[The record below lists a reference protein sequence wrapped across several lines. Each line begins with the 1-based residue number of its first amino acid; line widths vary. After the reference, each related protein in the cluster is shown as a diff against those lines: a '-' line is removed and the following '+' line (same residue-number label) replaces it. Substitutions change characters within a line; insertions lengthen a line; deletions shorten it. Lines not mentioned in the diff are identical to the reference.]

1 MIKAVFFDWF
11 STLAHYD
18 PPREQLQ
25 AQVLRELGFN
35 VSLPVMQRALV
46 LADKDLYAELAEIS
60 MRNRTPEERLQV
72 YIRHQ
77 QSILS
82 NAGITSS
89 EELAMRTMRRA
100 RELNA
105 SPRFVLFEDVL
116 PTIKLVKER
125 QLQTGLLSNIH
136 RGIRDICRGLGLEPY
151 IDVIA
156 SSEEAGADKPDP
168 AIFRFALEQIGVDPG
183 EAIHVGDQYLQ
194 DVIGARNVGITP
206 VFIDRFDVSPEITDC
221 ARIRELTELIE
232 YLDQPV
238 QGS

>member
-72 YIRHQ
+72 YTRHQ
-77 QSILS
+77 QSILT
-82 NAGITSS
+82 NVGINSS
-89 EELAMRTMRRA
+89 TELADITMKRM
-100 RELNA
+100 RELNTG
-105 SPRFVLFEDVL
+105 SHFVLFDDVL
-116 PTIKLVKER
+116 PAVKLVKER
-125 QLQTGLLSNIH
+125 QIRTGLLSNIH
-136 RGIRDICRGLGLEPY
+136 RGISDICKELGLEPY
-151 IDVIA
+151 MDVIV
-156 SSEEAGADKPDP
+156 SSGEAGADKPDP
-168 AIFRFALEQIGVDPG
+168 AIFRFALERVGVDPG

-194 DVIGARNVGITP
+194 DVVGARNVGITP
-206 VFIDRFDVSPEITDC
+206 IFIDRFDVSPEITDC
-221 ARIRELTELIE
+221 ARIRGLTELSP
-232 YLDQPV
+232 YLT
-238 QGS
+238 

>member
-25 AQVLRELGFN
+25 AQVLRELGFT

-46 LADKDLYAELAEIS
+46 LADKVLYAELAEIS

-77 QSILS
+77 QSILT
-82 NAGITSS
+82 NAGINSAPK
-89 EELAMRTMRRA
+89 LAERTMNRM

-105 SPRFVLFEDVL
+105 RPHFVLFDDVL

-125 QLQTGLLSNIH
+125 QLRTGLLSNIQ
-136 RGIRDICRGLGLEPY
+136 RGIRDICKGLGLEPY
-151 IDVIA
+151 MDVIV

-168 AIFRFALEQIGVDPG
+168 AIFHFALERVRADPG
-183 EAIHVGDQYLQ
+183 EVIHVGDQYLQ

-206 VFIDRFDVSPEITDC
+206 IFIDRFDVSPEISDC
-221 ARIRELTELIE
+221 ARIRDLTELTK
-232 YLDQPV
+232 YLD
-238 QGS
+238 

>member
-1 MIKAVFFDWF
+1 MVKAVFFDWF

-25 AQVLRELGFN
+25 AQVLRELGFS
-35 VSLPVMQRALV
+35 VSVPVMQRALV

-60 MRNRTPEERLQV
+60 MRDRTPEERLQV

-77 QSILS
+77 QSILT
-82 NAGITSS
+82 NAGINSGP
-89 EELAMRTMRRA
+89 ELAERTMKRA

-105 SPRFVLFEDVL
+105 RPRFVLFEDVL
-116 PTIKLVKER
+116 PTIMMVKER
-125 QLQTGLLSNIH
+125 QLRTGLLSNIY
-136 RGIRDICRGLGLEPY
+136 RGIRDICRELGLEPY

-168 AIFRFALEQIGVDPG
+168 AIFRFALEQIGVDAS

-194 DVIGARNVGITP
+194 DVVGARNAGITP
-206 VFIDRFDVSPEITDC
+206 IFIDRYDVSPEITDC
-221 ARIRELTELIE
+221 ARIRDLTELTE
-232 YLDQPV
+232 YLD
-238 QGS
+238 

>member
-1 MIKAVFFDWF
+1 VIKAVFFDWF

-46 LADKDLYAELAEIS
+46 LADKVLYAALAEIS

-77 QSILS
+77 QSILA
-82 NAGITSS
+82 NAGVNNSS
-89 EELAMRTMRRA
+89 TELAESAMKRM
-100 RELNA
+100 RELNER
-105 SPRFVLFEDVL
+105 PRFTLFDDVL
-116 PTIKLVKER
+116 PTVKILKER
-125 QLQTGLLSNIH
+125 QLTIGLLTNIH
-136 RGIRDICRGLGLEPY
+136 RGINDICKELGLEPY
-151 IDVIA
+151 MDVIV
-156 SSEEAGADKPDP
+156 SSGEAGADKPDP
-168 AIFRFALEQIGVDPG
+168 AIFRFALERAGVDPA

-194 DVIGARNVGITP
+194 DVVGARNVGITP

-221 ARIRELTELIE
+221 ARIRDLTELTAH
-232 YLDQPV
+232 LN
-238 QGS
+238 